1 MGAVEPRSPA
11 DYFEA
16 GMELLAGGGVAA
28 VTVARLCDALGVT
41 KGSFY
46 HHFRGVEDFKAQLLA
61 HWASEREQQAVAAA
75 AAVDDPF
82 QRLDLLR
89 EAAIGLHH
97 EAEVAIR
104 AWSRHDAAAWKVR
117 ETVDAAR
124 ERVVAEAYRQVG
136 VQGATADLLGRMAV
150 AVLVGVQHR
159 SEVIDR
165 CELRA
170 LYRRLQEMAEAS
182 FIPSTVRQ

>member
-61 HWASEREQQAVAAA
+61 HWASEREEQAVAAA

-104 AWSRHDAAAWKVR
+104 AWSRTDADAWKVR

-124 ERVVAEAYRQVG
+124 ERVVAEAYREVG
-136 VQGATADLLGRMAV
+136 VDADVAELLGRLAV

-159 SEVIDR
+159 RDAIDR
-165 CELRA
+165 TELRA
-170 LYRRLQEMAEAS
+170 QYQALQDMAEAS